1 MKKALSEHLDKI
13 SDLIDFNFFWI
24 IFLKYR
30 KIVFVVPILFV
41 LLAFLISLNLQPIY
55 KSTATLVIEPADQKI
70 TSIEEVYS
78 PESQYNRINNQI
90 AILKSDEVLEYILN
104 NEDANVKFT
113 NLFKSTPDNFI
124 KKTFKKI
131 FIDKSSLTTSYQ
143 KNYLKIFLKDNFDVK
158 NIARSDV
165 LELSFKSNNPEV
177 GKLALTKII
186 ESYLKYDVDSKIRV
200 TAYANQ
206 KINSRLSELMKGM
219 SIAENNLAK
228 YKKEN
233 KITDIGGIKQLKIDE
248 IKSISERMLET
259 NKEIQINENDMIS
272 IKIAEGS
279 VDELLAIKNLR
290 RKKDI
295 EAIRTNINSN
305 ENNLQSLR
313 LIYTDDHPKVVKA
326 LDLDN
331 SLNDQL
337 ERILKEN
344 IQELAYELSN
354 LKNLLDLSTQALEKS
369 KVDLQML
376 EEKESGMLKF
386 AREVNLTTSLYESF
400 LQRMK
405 ETDEAQKLQTTS
417 VKIIKSPILPNKPI
431 FPNILLICIL
441 AYIFS
446 FFSLYGLLCYYELN
460 RSVIQE
466 PTILEALNIPVLS
479 VLPKVDELGKGFHLF
494 QMFIEDTKSEF
505 SEAIRTLRTI
515 TLSKFKK
522 HKTIVIT
529 SSFPS
534 EGKTT
539 IAFNL
544 SLALAKV
551 NKTLFIETDIRRP
564 SVLKIL
570 GESEKK
576 LAGFS
581 DIITGSVDFK
591 STLYKIP
598 GTELDVVSS
607 GERRTDL
614 TDVTNT
620 SKLKAFYKLLN
631 NYYEYIILDTPPIQ
645 PVSDTLL
652 LSQAADHNILI
663 ARSQYTKMLGIRS
676 TLKKLSNLNIKAD
689 GIILNSMDTS
699 RSSYYGYYY
708 YYGGYY
714 TKGYKYA

>member
-1 MKKALSEHLDKI
+1 MKKALSEHLDKL

-30 KIVFVVPILFV
+30 KIVIVVPIFCV
-41 LLAFLISLNLQPIY
+41 LLAFLISLNLQRVY
-55 KSTATLVIEPADQKI
+55 KSTATLVIEPADRAI

-78 PESQYNRINNQI
+78 PESEFNRINNQI

-113 NLFKSTPDNFI
+113 NLFKATPDNFI

-143 KNYLKIFLKDNFDVK
+143 KNYLKNFLKINFDVK
-158 NIARSDV
+158 NLARSDV
-165 LELSFKSNNPEV
+165 LELSFRSNNPEV

-228 YKKEN
+228 YKKE
-233 KITDIGGIKQLKIDE
+233 KKVTDIGGIKQLKIDE
-248 IKSISERMLET
+248 IKSISARMLET

-337 ERILKEN
+337 EKILKEN

-354 LKNLLDLSTQALEKS
+354 LKNLFDLSTQALEKS
-369 KVDLQML
+369 KVDLQKL
-376 EEKESGMLKF
+376 EEKETGMLKF
-386 AREVNLTTSLYESF
+386 AREVNLTTRLYESF

-417 VKIIKSPILPNKPI
+417 VKIIQSPILPIKSI
-431 FPNILLICIL
+431 YPNIPLICFL
-441 AYIFS
+441 TYIFS
-446 FFSLYGLLCYYELN
+446 LFSLYGLLCYYELN

-494 QMFIEDTKSEF
+494 QMFLEDTKSEF

-544 SLALAKV
+544 SLALAKI

-598 GTELDVVSS
+598 GTELDVVTS

-631 NYYEYIILDTPPIQ
+631 NYYDYIILDTPPIQ

-652 LSQAADHNILI
+652 LSQSADHIVLI

-676 TLKKLSNLNIKAD
+676 TLKKLNNLNIKAD

>member
-1 MKKALSEHLDKI
+1 MKKALSEHLDKL

-30 KIVFVVPILFV
+30 KIVIVVPILFV

-78 PESQYNRINNQI
+78 PESQFNRINNQI

-113 NLFKSTPDNFI
+113 NLFQATPDNFI

-143 KNYLKIFLKDNFDVK
+143 KNYLKSFLKNNFDVR

-165 LELSFKSNNPEV
+165 LELSFQSNNAEV

-186 ESYLKYDVDSKIRV
+186 ESYLKYDVDSKVRV

-206 KINSRLSELMKGM
+206 KINSRLSELMEGVD
-219 SIAENNLAK
+219 IAENNLAK
-228 YKKEN
+228 YKKEK

-248 IKSISERMLET
+248 IKSISGRMLET

-337 ERILKEN
+337 EKILKEN

-354 LKNLLDLSTQALEKS
+354 LKNLFDLSTQDLENS

-376 EEKESGMLKF
+376 EEKETGMFKF
-386 AREVNLTTSLYESF
+386 DRELNLTTRLYESF

-417 VKIIKSPILPNKPI
+417 VKIIKNPILPNTPI
-431 FPNILLICIL
+431 FPNIPLICIL
-441 AYIFS
+441 TYIFS

-494 QMFIEDTKSEF
+494 QMFLEDTKSEF

-515 TLSKFKK
+515 ILSKFKK

-591 STLYKIP
+591 STLYKVP
-598 GTELDVVSS
+598 GSDLAVITS

-614 TDVTNT
+614 TDVTNA
-620 SKLKAFYKLLN
+620 SKLKAFFKLLN

-652 LSQAADHNILI
+652 LSQASDYNILI

>member
-13 SDLIDFNFFWI
+13 SELIDFNFFWI

-30 KIVFVVPILFV
+30 KTVIGVPILCV

-55 KSTATLVIEPADQKI
+55 KSTATLVIEPADRTI

-78 PESQYNRINNQI
+78 PESELNRINNQI

-131 FIDKSSLTTSYQ
+131 FIDKSNLTTSYQ
-143 KNYLKIFLKDNFDVK
+143 KNYLKKFLKNNFNVK
-158 NIARSDV
+158 NVARSDV
-165 LELSFKSNNPEV
+165 LELSFQSNNPEV
-177 GKLALTKII
+177 GKLALIKII
-186 ESYLKYDVDSKIRV
+186 ESYLKYDVDSKIRI

-206 KINSRLSELMKGM
+206 KINSRLSELMKSM
-219 SIAENNLAK
+219 SIAESNLAK
-228 YKKEN
+228 YKKER
-233 KITDIGGIKQLKIDE
+233 KITDIGGIKELKIDE
-248 IKSISERMLET
+248 IKSISARMLDT

-290 RKKDI
+290 RKTDI
-295 EAIRTNINSN
+295 AAIRTNINSN
-305 ENNLQSLR
+305 DNNLQSLR
-313 LIYTDDHPKVVKA
+313 LIYTDDHPKVMKA

-337 ERILKEN
+337 EKILNEN

-354 LKNLLDLSTQALEKS
+354 LKNLFDSSTQELEKS
-369 KVDLQML
+369 KVDLQIL
-376 EEKESGMLKF
+376 EEKETGMLKF
-386 AREVNLTTSLYESF
+386 VREVNLNTRLYESF
-400 LQRMK
+400 LERMK

-417 VKIIKSPILPNKPI
+417 VKIIQSPILPNKPI
-431 FPNILLICIL
+431 YPNIPLICTLTYIL
-441 AYIFS
+441 SLI
-446 FFSLYGLLCYYELN
+446 SLYGILCYYELN

-466 PTILEALNIPVLS
+466 PTILEALNVPVLS
-479 VLPKVDELGKGFHLF
+479 VLPKVDELRKGYHLF

-544 SLALAKV
+544 SLALAKI
-551 NKTLFIETDIRRP
+551 NKTLFVETDIRRP

-570 GESEKK
+570 GEPEKK
-576 LAGFS
+576 LNGFS

-598 GTELDVVSS
+598 GSELAVVTS
-607 GERRTDL
+607 GARRTDL
-614 TDVTNT
+614 TDVTNV
-620 SKLKAFYKLLN
+620 SKLKAFFKLLN
-631 NYYEYIILDTPPIQ
+631 NYYEYIILDTPPVQ

-652 LSQAADHNILI
+652 LSQASDYNVLI

-714 TKGYKYA
+714 TKDYKYA

>member
-1 MKKALSEHLDKI
+1 M
-13 SDLIDFNFFWI
+13 
-24 IFLKYR
+24 
-30 KIVFVVPILFV
+30 
-41 LLAFLISLNLQPIY
+41 AFLISLNLQPIY
-55 KSTATLVIEPADQKI
+55 KSTATLVIEPSDQKI

-78 PESQYNRINNQI
+78 PESQFNRINNQI

-113 NLFKSTPDNFI
+113 NLFQATPDNFI

-143 KNYLKIFLKDNFDVK
+143 KNYLKSFLKNNFDVK

-165 LELSFKSNNPEV
+165 LELSFRSNNPEV

-228 YKKEN
+228 YKKER

-337 ERILKEN
+337 EKILKEN

-354 LKNLLDLSTQALEKS
+354 LKNLFDLSTQALEKS
-369 KVDLQML
+369 KVDLQIL

-386 AREVNLTTSLYESF
+386 AREVNLTARLYESF

-417 VKIIKSPILPNKPI
+417 VKIIKNPILPNKPI
-431 FPNILLICIL
+431 FPNIPLICIL
-441 AYIFS
+441 TYIFS

-494 QMFIEDTKSEF
+494 QMFLEDTKSEF

-544 SLALAKV
+544 SLALAKI

-598 GTELDVVSS
+598 GSELDVVTS

-631 NYYEYIILDTPPIQ
+631 NYYDYIILDTPPIQ

-652 LSQAADHNILI
+652 LSQAADHVVLI

>member
-1 MKKALSEHLDKI
+1 MKKALSEHLDKL
-13 SDLIDFNFFWI
+13 SDFIDFNFFWI

-30 KIVFVVPILFV
+30 KIVIVVPILIV

-78 PESQYNRINNQI
+78 PESQFNRINNQI

-113 NLFKSTPDNFI
+113 NLFQATPDNFI

-165 LELSFKSNNPEV
+165 LELSFRSNNAEV

-206 KINSRLSELMKGM
+206 KINSRLSELMKSM

-228 YKKEN
+228 YKKER

-331 SLNDQL
+331 SLNNQL
-337 ERILKEN
+337 EKILQEN

-354 LKNLLDLSTQALEKS
+354 LKNLFDLSTQELEKA
-369 KVDLQML
+369 KVDLQIL

-386 AREVNLTTSLYESF
+386 AREVNLTSRLYESF

-494 QMFIEDTKSEF
+494 QMFLEDTKSEF

-544 SLALAKV
+544 SLALAKI

-598 GTELDVVSS
+598 GTELDVVTS

-652 LSQAADHNILI
+652 LSQAADHIVLI

>member
-1 MKKALSEHLDKI
+1 MKKALSEHLDKL
-13 SDLIDFNFFWI
+13 SDFIDFNFYWI
-24 IFLKYR
+24 IFLKYK
-30 KIVFVVPILFV
+30 KIVITVPILFV

-55 KSTATLVIEPADQKI
+55 KSTATLVIEPSDQKI

-78 PESQYNRINNQI
+78 PESQFNRINNQI

-113 NLFKSTPDNFI
+113 NLFKATPDNFI

-143 KNYLKIFLKDNFDVK
+143 KNYLKKFLKDNFNVR

-165 LELSFKSNNPEV
+165 LELSFQSNNAEV

-186 ESYLKYDVDSKIRV
+186 ESYLKYDVDSKIRI

-228 YKKEN
+228 YKKEK

-248 IKSISERMLET
+248 IKSISARMLET

-313 LIYTDDHPKVVKA
+313 LIYTDNHPKVVKA

-337 ERILKEN
+337 EKILKEN

-354 LKNLLDLSTQALEKS
+354 LKNLFNLSTRALEKS
-369 KVDLQML
+369 KVDLQIL

-386 AREVNLTTSLYESF
+386 AREVNLTARLYESF

-417 VKIIKSPILPNKPI
+417 VKIIKSPILAKKPI
-431 FPNILLICIL
+431 FPNIPLICFL
-441 AYIFS
+441 TYIFS
-446 FFSLYGLLCYYELN
+446 FFLLYGLLCYYELN

-494 QMFIEDTKSEF
+494 QMFLEDTKSEF

-515 TLSKFKK
+515 ILSKFKK

-544 SLALAKV
+544 SLALAKI

-598 GTELDVVSS
+598 GSELDVVTS

-631 NYYEYIILDTPPIQ
+631 NYYDYIILDTPPIQ

-652 LSQAADHNILI
+652 LSQAADHNVLI

-699 RSSYYGYYY
+699 RASYYGYYY